1 MTDIDAKL
9 TALFATPPAAP
20 DESFVSRIDR
30 AVMAEEKMLAAQAA
44 MWRRFAIEFVG
55 TAAIVAAFYLLWKI
69 APTGVAFEPASNAP
83 GMAAGMVIL
92 LWLGVQLK
100 PAETAS

>member
-30 AVMAEEKMLAAQAA
+30 AVMAEEKILAAQAA
-44 MWRRFAIEFVG
+44 MWRRFAGELAG
-55 TAAIVAAFYLLWKI
+55 AAAVVAAFYLLWKI
-69 APTGVAFEPASNAP
+69 APSDVAIEPLTSAP

>member
-1 MTDIDAKL
+1 MTDVDAKL
-9 TALFATPPAAP
+9 AELFATPPPVP
-20 DESFVSRIDR
+20 DESFVQRIDR

-69 APTGVAFEPASNAP
+69 APSGTAFEPTSNAP
-83 GMAAGMVIL
+83 AMAALMVVF
-92 LWLGVQLK
+92 LWLGVQLE
-100 PAETAS
+100 PAETAR